1 MHRSYSAIPLVTA
14 LALASGV
21 AWAHTTGLSQ
31 SELVVGTDGAV
42 DARLVFAAVEISAA
56 ASLDANHDGEIT
68 PAEIDAA
75 RPDLK
80 KLVLDGVEVKA
91 DGRACPASFRGAEV
105 TGVDFS
111 PPAIAA
117 AQALAAELGLPARFV
132 LSDVYGA
139 PAALP
144 EPASFD
150 LVFTTWGTIGWLP
163 DIAAW
168 ARVVAGFLRP
178 GGRLLFLDAH
188 PAALVFDDM
197 AVAGALGGAPGGDGR
212 PGWFVPYFDG
222 APLVLDDPTDY
233 ADPAARLR
241 NMRQVTWLHP
251 LGAVLSALQDAG
263 MRLDRVAEHPRLTW
277 QMFRC
282 LVRDGDGLWTWP
294 DRPWLPLSLEV
305 QAVA

>member
-1 MHRSYSAIPLVTA
+1 MTEDWLALNRANWDERVPVHLASPGYDLTA
-14 LALASGV
+14 LRAGRHRLDVLTEAMLPPLA
-21 AWAHTTGLSQ
+21 GLRV
-31 SELVVGTDGAV
+31 L
-42 DARLVFAAVEISAA
+42 RLQCHFGR
-56 ASLDANHDGEIT
+56 DT
-68 PAEIDAA
+68 
-75 RPDLK
+75 
-80 KLVLDGVEVKA
+80 LVLAGQ
-91 DGRACPASFRGAEV
+91 GAEV

-139 PAALP
+139 PATLA
-144 EPASFD
+144 EPGSFD
-150 LVFTTWGTIGWLP
+150 LVFTTWGTICWLP
-163 DIAAW
+163 DITAW

-178 GGRLLFLDAH
+178 GGRLLSLDAH
-188 PAALVFDDM
+188 PAAYVFDDL
-197 AVAGALGGAPGGDGR
+197 AAASAQGGEIGGATGGAPGSVPGGDGW
-212 PGWFVPYFDG
+212 PGWFMPYFGG
-222 APLVLDDPTDY
+222 APLVLDDPINY

-241 NMRQVTWLHP
+241 NARQVSWLHP
-251 LGAVLSALQDAG
+251 LGAVLAALQDAG
-263 MRLDRVAEHPRLTW
+263 LRLDRVAEHPRLTW

>member
-1 MHRSYSAIPLVTA
+1 MTEDWLALNRANWDERVPVHLASPGYDLTA
-14 LALASGV
+14 LRAGQRRLDVLTEAMLPPLA
-21 AWAHTTGLSQ
+21 GLRVLHLQ
-31 SELVVGTDGAV
+31 CHFGRDT
-42 DARLVFAAVEISAA
+42 
-56 ASLDANHDGEIT
+56 
-68 PAEIDAA
+68 
-75 RPDLK
+75 
-80 KLVLDGVEVKA
+80 LVLAG
-91 DGRACPASFRGAEV
+91 RGAEV

-168 ARVVAGFLRP
+168 ARLVAGFLRP

>member
-1 MHRSYSAIPLVTA
+1 
-14 LALASGV
+14 
-21 AWAHTTGLSQ
+21 
-31 SELVVGTDGAV
+31 
-42 DARLVFAAVEISAA
+42 
-56 ASLDANHDGEIT
+56 
-68 PAEIDAA
+68 
-75 RPDLK
+75 
-80 KLVLDGVEVKA
+80 
-91 DGRACPASFRGAEV
+91 
-105 TGVDFS
+105 
-111 PPAIAA
+111 
-117 AQALAAELGLPARFV
+117 LPARFV